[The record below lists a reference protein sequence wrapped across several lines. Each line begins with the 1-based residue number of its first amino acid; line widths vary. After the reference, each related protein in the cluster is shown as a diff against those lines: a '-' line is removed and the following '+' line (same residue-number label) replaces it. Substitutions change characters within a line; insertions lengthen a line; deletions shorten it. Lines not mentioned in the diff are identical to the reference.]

1 MKRLIGIICVVLA
14 MTMAM
19 TAISFAAT
27 ADIVNESV
35 EGTAT
40 VDGTKD
46 EAYDAATAL
55 EFVQKGSSNGGSK
68 VLDDP
73 IGRAYII
80 NDTEWVYVWFEV
92 YDDNLDQGSAN
103 TYEQDSVEFFWMD
116 NNSKYQL
123 RVRYDGS
130 ISADTGSDWADKG
143 AEFVAVETDNGFA
156 VEAKFPITDVK
167 DNQIEMTLQIN
178 ACTDGSR
185 DYTCYILGNDD
196 ADNAYQRTS
205 RDTDYD
211 VWWTLTLAG
220 EFEDTRVETAD
231 LPMELTASNYAEVQ
245 AVPFH
250 VQGYMQDHVNW
261 SWNSAGTYTTGVLG
275 DTLEISWDYDAY
287 SFEGYLSSDNTAE
300 WTSNPTFAISVGDGG
315 YLQLPDGAEV
325 GDTGDSARYS
335 FTYSDITITA
345 TGYDNVVISGGTI
358 DATRF
363 TIKQESGYT
372 SGTSKDIDL
381 LSGILEQ
388 TGLTLEQFA
397 TDYLPNV
404 TNISFD
410 ITFDAYE
417 LVTVAD
423 IEAFLV
429 ELDAEDEEVLASLQE
444 YIDRV
449 DAAEEIVNSEESTLE
464 EKEDALDDAKK
475 AANRATKA
483 SENYPKATEAADE
496 LQERVATMTATVEAL
511 QAEATA
517 DEEVVE
523 DEDTS
528 ADTSSSSSS
537 DSSSSTGVVVG
548 IIIVIVV
555 IVVVVVVVVVTGKKK
570 KK

>member
-1 MKRLIGIICVVLA
+1 MKRLIGIICVV
-14 MTMAM
+14 MALCLTM
-19 TAISFAAT
+19 TAIAFADPAT
-27 ADIVNESV
+27 VNTSV

-40 VDGTKD
+40 VDGEKD

-55 EFVQKGSSNGGSK
+55 EFVQKGSSNGNSE

-80 NDTEWVYVWFEV
+80 NDSEWVYVWFEV
-92 YDDNLDQGSAN
+92 YDDSLDQASAN

-116 NNSKYQL
+116 NNSKYQI

-143 AEFVAVETDNGFA
+143 AEFVAVITDNGFA

-220 EFEDTRVETAD
+220 EFEDTRVDTAD
-231 LPMELTASNYAEVQ
+231 LPLELTADNYQEVLS
-245 AVPFH
+245 VPFH

-261 SWNSAGTYTTGVLG
+261 SWNSAGAYTTGVLG
-275 DTLEISWDYDAY
+275 DTLDISWDYDAY
-287 SFEGYLSSDNTAE
+287 SFDGYLTSDNTSE

-345 TGYDNVVISGGTI
+345 TGYDDVVISGGTI

-381 LSGILEQ
+381 LSGILTQ

-397 TDYLPNV
+397 SDYLPNV
-404 TNISFD
+404 TNISFS

-423 IEAFLV
+423 VEEFMV

-449 DAAEEIVNSEESTLE
+449 DAAEEIINNSESTAE
-464 EKEDALDDAKK
+464 EMEDALDDAKK

-483 SENYPKATEAADE
+483 AEGYTKATAAADE
-496 LQERVATMTATVEAL
+496 LQSRVTELTAAVEA
-511 QAEATA
+511 ATA
-517 DEEVVE
+517 ETTEEVA
-523 DEDTS
+523 EDTTDDT
-528 ADTSSSSSS
+528 ADSSSSSS
-537 DSSSSTGVVVG
+537 SSSSSTGVVVG

>member
-1 MKRLIGIICVVLA
+1 MKRLIGIICVV
-14 MTMAM
+14 MALCLTM
-19 TAISFAAT
+19 TAIAFADPAT
-27 ADIVNESV
+27 VNTSV

-40 VDGTKD
+40 VDGEKD

-55 EFVQKGSSNGGSK
+55 EFVQKGSSNGNSE

-80 NDTEWVYVWFEV
+80 NDSEWVYVWFEV
-92 YDDNLDQGSAN
+92 YDDSLDQASAN

-116 NNSKYQL
+116 NNSKYQI

-143 AEFVAVETDNGFA
+143 AEFVAVITDNGFA

-220 EFEDTRVETAD
+220 EFEDTRVDTAD
-231 LPMELTASNYAEVQ
+231 LPLELTADNYQEVLS
-245 AVPFH
+245 VPFH

-261 SWNSAGTYTTGVLG
+261 SWNSAGAYTTGVLG
-275 DTLEISWDYDAY
+275 DTLDISWDYDAY
-287 SFEGYLSSDNTAE
+287 SFDGYLTSDNTSE

-345 TGYDNVVISGGTI
+345 TGYDDVVNSGGTI

-381 LSGILEQ
+381 LSGILTQ

-397 TDYLPNV
+397 SDYLPNV
-404 TNISFD
+404 TNISFS

-423 IEAFLV
+423 VEEFMV

-449 DAAEEIVNSEESTLE
+449 DAAEEIINNSESTAE
-464 EKEDALDDAKK
+464 EMEDALDDAKK

-483 SENYPKATEAADE
+483 AEGYTKATAAADE
-496 LQERVATMTATVEAL
+496 LQSRVTELTAAVEA
-511 QAEATA
+511 ATA
-517 DEEVVE
+517 ETTEEVA
-523 DEDTS
+523 EDTTDDT
-528 ADTSSSSSS
+528 ADSSSSSS
-537 DSSSSTGVVVG
+537 SSSSSTGVVVG